1 MSPALKY
8 GQQVTALLPKNEEI
22 NKILER
28 SKPKLYNHL
37 ENLERHRYSVMNK
50 FLKPTRTVIGVGCER
65 ATHCSRMFLSE
76 VGLSQ
81 VRILEFWMFM
91 LLFVIMFFPRLYIHC
106 TFTPLLQKLSL
117 ESVITNNVTKASDY
131 LNLTLP

>member
-91 LLFVIMFFPRLYIHC
+91 LLFVIMFFPRLYIH
-106 TFTPLLQKLSL
+106 
-117 ESVITNNVTKASDY
+117 
-131 LNLTLP
+131 